1 MAFLK
6 MANCVQCWA
15 RCGAASRASAALHEA
30 PMLWLEDVGE
40 SVGVRSLLQLSSI
53 QFQGKKKV
61 TYLHVQL
68 SFFQLPRN
76 CACPVNLIHTTQ
88 NIVFYMIQQDVL
100 DTTGIEQH
108 IVFYVGAYWQ
118 LSQYLVHRVSYQH
131 IPTQG
136 RLQIW
141 TEHSTLTD

>member
-15 RCGAASRASAALHEA
+15 RCGAASRARAALREA

-40 SVGVRSLLQLSSI
+40 SVGVRSLLQLSCI

-76 CACPVNLIHTTQ
+76 CACPRNLRHTTQ
-88 NIVFYMIQQDVL
+88 NSSVFHDSTRRLGYNRYRTEYCFLCWCIFVAQ
-100 DTTGIEQH
+100 
-108 IVFYVGAYWQ
+108 
-118 LSQYLVHRVSYQH
+118 LVHRVSYQDM
-131 IPTQG
+131 PTQG